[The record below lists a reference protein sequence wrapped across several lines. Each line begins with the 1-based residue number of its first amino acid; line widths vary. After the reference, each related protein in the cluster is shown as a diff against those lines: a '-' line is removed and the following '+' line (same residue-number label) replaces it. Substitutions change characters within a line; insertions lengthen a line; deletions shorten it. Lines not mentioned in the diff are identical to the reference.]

1 LALTHKGF
9 GIKPRFL
16 AQGDEKMAVAK
27 THGKKSPSQ
36 NPVDFYKLKQHGG
49 AEGKGAQKVGD
60 KLTGGPMREKIFGRK
75 SLS

>member
-1 LALTHKGF
+1 
-9 GIKPRFL
+9 
-16 AQGDEKMAVAK
+16 MAISK
-27 THGKKSPSQ
+27 TQSKKSPSQ

-49 AEGKGAQKVGD
+49 AEGKGAGKVPE